1 MPCLAKLS
9 GAQFSVIDNLY
20 ITNRLGSSMFF
31 GPILNILPT
40 SNRVREIPSPDGIS
54 VSYSPN
60 WLGITAAAA
69 LALGAGLLKQEVS
82 ASFNGKDLKV
92 SAKDAHELVLAHNL
106 NESSGHGEGRLI
118 QALNQDG
125 YLIEVPSF
133 TLHGA
138 KIKFLGYV
146 KDGDVDS
153 LHQDPPHPASY
164 HCYQL
169 IVGDRSYPLLLNP
182 AFGEFSPLS
191 DDHSQSL
198 VINRILRLE
207 RRSNRHNSEHVLF
220 GPHPELGSR
229 MAGF

>member
-106 NESSGHGEGRLI
+106 N
-118 QALNQDG
+118 
-125 YLIEVPSF
+125 
-133 TLHGA
+133 
-138 KIKFLGYV
+138 
-146 KDGDVDS
+146 
-153 LHQDPPHPASY
+153 
-164 HCYQL
+164 
-169 IVGDRSYPLLLNP
+169 
-182 AFGEFSPLS
+182 
-191 DDHSQSL
+191 
-198 VINRILRLE
+198 
-207 RRSNRHNSEHVLF
+207 
-220 GPHPELGSR
+220 
-229 MAGF
+229 